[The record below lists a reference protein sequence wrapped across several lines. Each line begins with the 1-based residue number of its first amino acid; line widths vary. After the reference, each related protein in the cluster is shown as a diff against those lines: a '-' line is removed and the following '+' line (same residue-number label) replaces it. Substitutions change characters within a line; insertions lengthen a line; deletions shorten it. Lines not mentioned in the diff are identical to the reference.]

1 MPTRKLIVDGKEI
14 EADDGI
20 TLLQA
25 CELAGAEIP
34 RFCYHERLSVAG
46 NCRMCL
52 VEWVGAPKPQ
62 ASCALQVRD
71 IMPNKDGTPAKINTT
86 SPYARK
92 AREGVMEF
100 LLINHPLDCPICDQ
114 GGECDLQDQA
124 MGYGRA
130 AFHRFNENKR
140 AVEDKYMGPLVA
152 TIMTRCIQCTRC
164 VRFATEVAGV
174 PDLGATGRGEDM
186 EITTYLEKAFASELS
201 GNVVDLCPVG
211 ALTSK
216 PYAFNARPWE
226 LRKTESV
233 DVMDALGS
241 AIRIDTRG
249 REVMR
254 ILPRT
259 NEDVNEEWISDK
271 ARHACDGLVR
281 QRLDRPYVR
290 VGGKLKPVSWADA
303 FAAIAAKVKDT
314 GPEKMAA
321 IVGDLAAAEEIKA
334 LKDLMAALRVINL
347 DCRQDGAKISGGPR
361 QSYLFNSTIAGVEA
375 ADAILL
381 VGANPR
387 WDAPVLNARIR
398 KGWLATGVK
407 VANIGPAVELTY
419 PAQQLGTDIA
429 VLEQIASGS
438 HDFAKVLTDAK
449 RPMIVLGSGV
459 LARKDGAAILKLAA
473 KIASDTGMIGPAGTH
488 AEGGWNGFNIL
499 HTAASRVAALDLGF
513 LPGAGGRD
521 VAAIVD
527 GARKGE
533 IDFIYLLGADEIDLA
548 HLGRAFVVYQG
559 SHGDAGAHHADVILP
574 GAAYT
579 EKDGIY
585 VNFEGRVQRGRRAA
599 FPPGEA
605 KEDWAI
611 LRALSDV
618 LGVRLPYD
626 DRATLVAAIEKDVTH
641 FATLNDAPVH
651 ADTSAATWGGVGQSG
666 ALDSEPVTAAIE
678 DYYLTNPIAR
688 ASETMAK
695 CSQELVHG
703 ATKMAA
709 E

>member
-1 MPTRKLIVDGKEI
+1 MATRKLIVDGKEI
-14 EADDGI
+14 EAEETI

-25 CELAGAEIP
+25 CEQAGAEIP

-62 ASCALQVRD
+62 ASCALQVKD
-71 IMPNKDGTPAKINTT
+71 ILPNKDGTPAKINTT

-140 AVEDKYMGPLVA
+140 AVEDKYMGPLVK
-152 TIMTRCIQCTRC
+152 TIMTRCIACTRC

-174 PDLGATGRGEDM
+174 PDLGATGRGEDV

-226 LRKTESV
+226 LKKTESV
-233 DVMDALGS
+233 DVMDAQGS
-241 AIRIDTRG
+241 AIRVDTRG
-249 REVMR
+249 PQVMR
-254 ILPRT
+254 VLPRL

-271 ARHACDGLVR
+271 ARHACDGLSR
-281 QRLDRPYVR
+281 QRLDRPYIR
-290 VGGKLKPVSWADA
+290 VGGKLKPATWAEA
-303 FAAIAAKVKDT
+303 FAAIAAKVQST
-314 GPEKMAA
+314 SPQKMAA

-334 LKDLMAALRVINL
+334 LKDLMTALKVTNL
-347 DCRQDGAKISGGPR
+347 DCRQDGAKLKAGPR
-361 QSYLFNSTIAGVEA
+361 QTYLFNSTIAGVEA

-387 WDAPVLNARIR
+387 WEAPVLNARIR
-398 KGWLATGVK
+398 KSWINSSVK
-407 VANIGPAVELTY
+407 VANLGPVVDLTY
-419 PAQQLGTDIA
+419 PVEQLGADINTLA
-429 VLEQIASGS
+429 AIANGS
-438 HDFAKVLTDAK
+438 HSFAKVLADAK
-449 RPMIVLGSGV
+449 RPMIILGQGA
-459 LARKDGAAILKLAA
+459 LTRADGAAVLALAA
-473 KIASDTGMIGPAGTH
+473 RIAGDTGMIGPAGAH

-513 LPGAGGRD
+513 LPGDGGRD

-527 GARKGE
+527 GAQKGE
-533 IDFIYLLGADEIDLA
+533 IDFLYLLGADEFDVA
-548 HLGRAFVVYQG
+548 HLGRAFIVYQG
-559 SHGDAGAHHADVILP
+559 SHGDAGAHHADVVLP

-579 EKDGIY
+579 EKDGLY
-585 VNFEGRVQRGRRAA
+585 ANFEGRVQRGRRAA

-605 KEDWAI
+605 KEDWTI

-626 DRATLVAAIEKDVTH
+626 NRAQLLAALEKDTPHFAAIGEVP
-641 FATLNDAPVH
+641 LH
-651 ADTSAATWGGVGQSG
+651 ADTAAATWSG
-666 ALDSEPVTAAIE
+666 IGESGTLDAATPLGHAIA
-678 DYYLTNPIAR
+678 DYYLTNPVAR
-688 ASETMAK
+688 ASETMAQ
-695 CSQELVHG
+695 CSREFVST
-703 ATKMAA
+703 TKLAA